1 MTVPYIVR
9 NERGTI
15 DRGIYDIAI
24 LYDPSKPWTPTTP
37 QTGWN
42 GKVGGS
48 FGGSCGPFHVQTANT
63 SAVLDE
69 TALERGFAVATSGLN
84 VLGNNCNEA
93 VSAEALM
100 MVKEHLARPT
110 GRSVTRS
117 ATGARAARSSRSTS
131 RPPIRASS
139 TASSLPAPSPT
150 W

>member
-1 MTVPYIVR
+1 MYP
-9 NERGTI
+9 
-15 DRGIYDIAI
+15 
-24 LYDPSKPWTPTTP
+24 
-37 QTGWN
+37 
-42 GKVGGS
+42 

-69 TALERGFAVATSGLN
+69 TALERKFAVATSGLN

-100 MVKEHLARPT
+100 MVKEHLAET
-110 GRSVTRS
+110 YG
-117 ATGARAARSSRSTS
+117 
-131 RPPIRASS
+131 PIRYTIGNGCSGGSIQQIDIRVPLSGPTS